1 MKNKAN
7 PARTLSQEHPDRS
20 GSSVSDSLES
30 KHSVKQELSLHRLV
44 YKWQQT
50 QPRNGM
56 SSLTA
61 HEEGSFSETN
71 AAMISSGIFSCSLQA
86 GIGPIPGG
94 SVGVIRTEVI
104 AKSPARCRL
113 SHWTVDSPG
122 GTERAAS
129 PPCCCFCFDSWAFA
143 RGACCNSRDLLS
155 FPANSVCHSLRLL
168 HPRSRRRIKCIVGP
182 TMAASIPDGQCSL
195 TRVTARDTTLTIR
208 YYK

>member
-1 MKNKAN
+1 MRWPKKMKNKAN

-20 GSSVSDSLES
+20 GSSIPDSLES
-30 KHSVKQELSLHRLV
+30 KHSAKQELSLHRLV
-44 YKWQQT
+44 YKRQQT

-56 SSLTA
+56 SSPTA

-86 GIGPIPGG
+86 GIGPIPGV
-94 SVGVIRTEVI
+94 SVGVIRTEVV

-129 PPCCCFCFDSWAFA
+129 PPA
-143 RGACCNSRDLLS
+143 
-155 FPANSVCHSLRLL
+155 
-168 HPRSRRRIKCIVGP
+168 
-182 TMAASIPDGQCSL
+182 AASAL
-195 TRVTARDTTLTIR
+195 TAGPLLEEHAATPGTYFPPLLILYVIV
-208 YYK
+208 